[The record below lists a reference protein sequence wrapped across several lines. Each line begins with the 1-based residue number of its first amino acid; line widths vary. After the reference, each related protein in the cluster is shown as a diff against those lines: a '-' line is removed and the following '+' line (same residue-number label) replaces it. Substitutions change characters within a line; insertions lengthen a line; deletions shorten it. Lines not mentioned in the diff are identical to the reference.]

1 MRSSVRRRILV
12 VREGKMLMNVCAVV
26 MCFCFCVALGRRH
39 ANNLCFSR
47 YVYTDTFQNYH

>member
-12 VREGKMLMNVCAVV
+12 VRGGKMLMNVCVNV